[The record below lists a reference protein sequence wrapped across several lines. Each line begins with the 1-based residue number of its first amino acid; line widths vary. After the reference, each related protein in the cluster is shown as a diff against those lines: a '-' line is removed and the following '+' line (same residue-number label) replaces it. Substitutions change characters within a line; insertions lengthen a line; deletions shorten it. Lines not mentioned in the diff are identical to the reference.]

1 MTRTAALLLLLLG
14 LTAHADEAEL
24 QGFITNNTISRSGHE
39 FYVRFCERLND
50 ISSLDFN
57 LAIKERPSA
66 RWGVLVWVEHE
77 NQTLY
82 RRFLQPNVADM
93 KEPAYE
99 AADFV
104 VQEINR
110 RKIEALFED
119 NIDMAK
125 DEL

>member
-1 MTRTAALLLLLLG
+1 MKRTAALLLLLLS
-14 LTAHADEAEL
+14 LTAQADEAEL
-24 QGFITNNTISRSGHE
+24 QGFITNNTVSRSGHE
-39 FYVRFCERLND
+39 FYLRFCERLND
-50 ISSLDFN
+50 ISALDFN

-99 AADFV
+99 AAD
-104 VQEINR
+104 
-110 RKIEALFED
+110 
-119 NIDMAK
+119 
-125 DEL
+125 

>member
-1 MTRTAALLLLLLG
+1 MTSPNPPGGILDGARHLYAVRVYYEDTDAAGIVYYANYL
-14 LTAHADEAEL
+14 
-24 QGFITNNTISRSGHE
+24 
-39 FYVRFCERLND
+39 RFCERLND
-50 ISSLDFN
+50 ISTLDFN